1 MANRHQLSSI
11 LAAKPIWK
19 QPMSSRHGRCPT
31 PLKNVAQAFFT
42 RPRHEETKLRT
53 IALDRLLIW
62 ECLCSM
68 VEDVPK
74 ALIFRLQLIDAM
86 HRGHTQPSNALV
98 DDSYVGELAH
108 DPDPRRQFWYMYR
121 AHFYDISSHWNDVCW
136 LENRARI
143 AELYYYDQRVAANIA
158 LREASEKTVY
168 TAA

>member
-1 MANRHQLSSI
+1 
-11 LAAKPIWK
+11 
-19 QPMSSRHGRCPT
+19 
-31 PLKNVAQAFFT
+31 VDDYEQAVLGKRVTLWT
-42 RPRHEETKLRT
+42 RPYPEQASHEETKLRT

-108 DPDPRRQFWYMYR
+108 DPDPQRQFWYMYR

-143 AELYYYDQRVAANIA
+143 AELYYYDQRVAAIIA

-168 TAA
+168 TAV